1 MARFPKSEAEI
12 AALARRMITGLA
24 EAAEDFPAPPIP
36 PEQIQAA
43 LTEYDSAKDA
53 ALAADGAAAETF
65 AVKDEV
71 LEALMDLMKA
81 DLRYAENTAR
91 HDPEKL
97 RQIGWA
103 GRKARTSLELPGQV
117 RSLEVVAEGDGWVV
131 LDWKA
136 PVSGG
141 SVAAYKVQC
150 RTKDKRSWVHVGMS
164 VESEILL
171 SDQKRGVELLYYV
184 VAANKTGEGEPSN
197 TVSVVL

>member
-12 AALARRMITGLA
+12 AALARRMITGLT
-24 EAAEDFPAPPIP
+24 EATEDFPAPPVT
-36 PEQIQAA
+36 PEQMQAV

-71 LEALMDLMKA
+71 LETLMDLMKA
-81 DLRYAENTAR
+81 DLRYAENTVR
-91 HDPEKL
+91 HDPENL
-97 RQIGWA
+97 RQIGWG
-103 GRKARTSLELPGQV
+103 GRKASTSLELPGQV

-141 SVAAYKVQC
+141 SVAAYRVQC
-150 RTKDKRSWVHVGMS
+150 RTKDRRSWVHVGMA

-171 SDQKRGVELLYYV
+171 SGQDRGLELLYHV
-184 VAANKTGEGEPSN
+184 VAVNKTGEGKPSN